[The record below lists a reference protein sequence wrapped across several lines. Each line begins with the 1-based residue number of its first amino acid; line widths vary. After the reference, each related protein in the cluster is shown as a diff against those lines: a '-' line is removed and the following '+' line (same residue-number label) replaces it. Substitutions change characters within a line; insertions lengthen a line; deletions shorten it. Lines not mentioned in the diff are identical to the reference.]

1 MAKHFI
7 SKTAA
12 FLCGTALLLG
22 CSSDTTPGIGEST
35 EPEGPRI
42 AYLGLEG
49 QQQLLSSSSNKV
61 LELMDNSKT
70 QAFIK
75 YLNDNNTYQLDVVK
89 LITSIT
95 TCTKPYIGY
104 LIGQYA
110 KLAQSLENG
119 PIKGS
124 ALNFSIDFDLE
135 PKGMSSMITSVS
147 SGKNK
152 HTANLKLGGKTTS
165 VIYSISD
172 QAVKINDDLQLP
184 KKIDWEL
191 QHQGN
196 FLISINGIINKFDL
210 ESAGTMIDIQING
223 QMDNVKN
230 LITLKLERK
239 TGLHAGFTTTNGSQT
254 LLGFKFDI
262 NTDLTGV
269 NEFDWYSLVTWLINT
284 EHKTIEFSTT
294 LMDGE
299 VTSCARTVDPF
310 NSDEKALLCGVVDDI
325 KKDSIINAERLSII
339 FDHMIPY
346 TTQNIY
352 FQGIE
357 NSQASVGMLT
367 RAQIE
372 SIDYDKL
379 MTDARQLDNFIN
391 TIKNSELTELPGAL
405 GSVIT
410 LINALSEDISMIDE
424 ILYDLPVVIHA
435 ENVKDDNTINI
446 TKYWEN
452 SGIDA
457 VKDRYKSMT
466 FSVIEPFI
474 NRETPLIANQDDLTK
489 IIEFLGTLLK

>member
-7 SKTAA
+7 LKTAA
-12 FLCGTALLLG
+12 LLCGTVLLLG
-22 CSSDTTPGIGEST
+22 CSGDTAPGIEVPT

-42 AYLGLEG
+42 AYLGLEE
-49 QQQLLSSSSNKV
+49 QQRLLSSSSDKV

-89 LITSIT
+89 LISSIT
-95 TCTKPYIGY
+95 LCSKPYFGY

-110 KLAQSLENG
+110 ALAKSLESG
-119 PIKGS
+119 PVKGS

-135 PKGMSSMITSVS
+135 PKGISSMITDVS
-147 SGKNK
+147 AGKNK

-196 FLISINGIINKFDL
+196 FLFSINGIINKFDL
-210 ESAGTMIDIQING
+210 TSASTMIDIQLTG
-223 QMDNVKN
+223 KMENVKN

-239 TGLHAGFTTTNGSQT
+239 TGLHAGFTTTSGDKT

-269 NEFDWYSLVTWLINT
+269 DEFDWYSLVTWLINT

-310 NSDEKALLCGVVDDI
+310 TNDEKALMCGVVDDI
-325 KKDSIINAERLSII
+325 KEDSIINAERLNII
-339 FDHMIPY
+339 FDHIIPY

-367 RAQIE
+367 KAQIE
-372 SIDYDKL
+372 SLDYDKL
-379 MTDARQLDNFIN
+379 MADARRLDAFID
-391 TIKNSELTELPGAL
+391 TLKNSGLTELPGAL
-405 GSVIT
+405 ESDTT
-410 LINALSEDISMIDE
+410 LIDALSEDIDMIDSM
-424 ILYDLPVVIHA
+424 LYELPVVIHA
-435 ENVKDDNTINI
+435 ENVENDDTINI

-452 SGIDA
+452 NGIDR

-466 FSVIEPFI
+466 LSVIEPFT
-474 NRETPLIANQDDLTK
+474 NRETPLIANQDALTQ
-489 IIEFLGTLLK
+489 IIDFLGTLLK